1 MVERREP
8 VKCNGI
14 LGYTQDPEAA
24 EKSSL
29 RLISEDQFHDIE
41 AFLDDN
47 VDSVRIMTDYR
58 RIGANE
64 FEPAAYSYQY
74 KGCKIRVQEPVS
86 FDSRDE
92 PCLTIIPFEG
102 CNLAR
107 LLNDLGLSP
116 LKPKTNTPKKY
127 RPQIKQ
133 KE

>member
-29 RLISEDQFHDIE
+29 RLISEEQFHDIE
-41 AFLDDN
+41 AFLEDN
-47 VDSVRIMTDYR
+47 VDSVRIMTDYK
-58 RIGANE
+58 RIGVNE
-64 FEPAAYSYQY
+64 FEPTAFSYQY

-102 CNLAR
+102 CNLTR

-116 LKPKTNTPKKY
+116 LKPKKRLLKK
-127 RPQIKQ
+127 IDLKLNN
-133 KE
+133 KK